1 MDYGIGSIILKKNVV
16 NTDKTTEITATA
28 YGSETY
34 LPESGKPYTKENK
47 NDTRFAEGEISRKKE
62 DGRIIFQGK
71 RLPILWSQF
80 HTG

>member
-1 MDYGIGSIILKKNVV
+1 MDYGIGSIILKNVV
-16 NTDKTTEITATA
+16 NTDNTTEITTTA

-34 LPESGKPYTKENK
+34 LPESGKPYTKK

-62 DGRIIFQGK
+62 DGRSIFQGK